1 MDRYGARGELL
12 AAQHE
17 TILGPFC
24 VPAGVD
30 QAVEFNCDGTTT
42 IYEHGRTRT
51 ETTHRITD
59 ERYKLTRDQWAG
71 LMAKSFYDGFYHT
84 CPESFS
90 DEIKTMQSDKCKGT
104 VSVEWSLWLSWASG
118 IIQGVIDDETK
129 LSRYPGRGGVR

>member
-12 AAQHE
+12 AEQHE
-17 TILGPFC
+17 TILGPFL
-24 VPAGVD
+24 VGPGVD
-30 QAVEFNCDGTTT
+30 RAYEFNLNGTTT
-42 IYEHGRTRT
+42 VYEHGRTWT
-51 ETTHRITD
+51 EPKPHPD
-59 ERYKLTRDQWAG
+59 RYKLTRDQWAG
-71 LMAKSFYDGFYHT
+71 IMAQSFYDGFYHT

>member
-12 AAQHE
+12 ATQHE

-24 VPAGVD
+24 VPAGVE
-30 QAVEFNCDGTTT
+30 QAIEFNRDGTTT

-71 LMAKSFYDGFYHT
+71 LMAQSFYAGFYHDVPGAFFT
-84 CPESFS
+84 EF
-90 DEIKTMQSDKCKGT
+90 DTMRSDKCRGEL
-104 VSVEWSLWLSWASG
+104 SPEWTEWIEWAHK
-118 IIQGVIDDETK
+118 IIRQVQQEK
-129 LSRYPGRGGVR
+129 E

>member
-30 QAVEFNCDGTTT
+30 QAIEFNRDGTTT

-51 ETTHRITD
+51 ETTHHITD

-71 LMAKSFYDGFYHT
+71 IMAQSFYIGFYHDVPDAFFT
-84 CPESFS
+84 EL
-90 DEIKTMQSDKCKGT
+90 DTMRSDKCRGEL
-104 VSVEWSLWLSWASG
+104 SPEWSEWIEWAHK
-118 IIQGVIDDETK
+118 IIRQVKSDSEE
-129 LSRYPGRGGVR
+129 